1 MRLSQNVHNYN
12 RKTQQHLFAAAF
24 YSLKGRLCSMQRYF
38 LQTMPVDQERFVL
51 DRDAEHH
58 VIKVMR
64 MREGEQLIIVH
75 QNVAHICEIES
86 IGDSVIVRK
95 TGQTIASPEMP
106 IHVTVACGLPKG
118 DKLELIAQKGTE
130 LGMYSL
136 VPFVAERSIVKWDD
150 KKAKKNVERLQKIA
164 QEAAEQSHRTHVPT
178 VEMPLSFK
186 QLVATISSYDAVYI
200 ADEEDAKQEV
210 RKRFADKLQLL
221 KEVGGKSILCIFG
234 PEGGISRKESEA
246 LLAAGAQTMSL
257 GPRILRAETAP
268 LYTLSAISY
277 EYE

>member
-1 MRLSQNVHNYN
+1 
-12 RKTQQHLFAAAF
+12 
-24 YSLKGRLCSMQRYF
+24 MQRYF
-38 LQTMPVDQERFVL
+38 LQTAPVDQERFEL

-58 VIKVMR
+58 AIKVMR

-75 QNVAHICEIES
+75 EGEAHICEIEL

-106 IHVTVACGLPKG
+106 IHVTIACGLPKG

-164 QEAAEQSHRTHVPT
+164 QEAAEQSHRTHVPL
-178 VEMPLSFK
+178 VETPQSFK
-186 QLVATISSYDAVYI
+186 QLVASISSYDAVFI

-210 RKRFADKLQLL
+210 RQRFVDKLKHF
-221 KEVGGKSILCIFG
+221 KELEGKSILCIFG
-234 PEGGISRKESEA
+234 PEGGISRKESDA
-246 LLAAGAQTMSL
+246 LLEVGAKTMSL

-268 LYTLSAISY
+268 LYALAAISY
-277 EYE
+277 EFE